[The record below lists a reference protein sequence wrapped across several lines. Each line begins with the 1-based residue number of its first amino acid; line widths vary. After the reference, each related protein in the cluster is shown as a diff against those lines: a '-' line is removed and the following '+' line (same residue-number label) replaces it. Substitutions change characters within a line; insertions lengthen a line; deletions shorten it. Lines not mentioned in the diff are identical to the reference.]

1 MRLTKR
7 VFFCEIATPALGR
20 LAMTE
25 KMGKIIFII
34 GGVRSGKSKYAIKLA
49 KNTTN
54 EVIFLA
60 TGIAKDEEMKKRIEE
75 HKKSR
80 PDRWR
85 TIEETKNI
93 SSILLDIQP
102 PCELV
107 IIDCLTFFVSNLL
120 LQGVS
125 EETILQEIK
134 KIVDIVLQVD
144 YTTIVVS
151 NEVGGGV
158 VPGNQLARRFRDI
171 IGLTNQIMA
180 KSAHEVYLI
189 VSGIPVKLKENFD
202 GEVKRNHSGD

>member
-1 MRLTKR
+1 LRLTKK
-7 VFFCEIATPALGR
+7 VFFYEIATPALGR

-25 KMGKIIFII
+25 KMGKVIFIT

-49 KNTTN
+49 KNIAN

-80 PDRWR
+80 PSRWR

-93 SSILLDIQP
+93 SSVLLDIQP

-120 LQGVS
+120 LEGVN

-134 KIVDIVLQVD
+134 KIVDIMLQVD

-158 VPGNQLARRFRDI
+158 VPDNELGRRFRDI
-171 IGLTNQIMA
+171 TGLANQVMA
-180 KSAHEVYLI
+180 ESAQEVYLA
-189 VSGIPVKLKENFD
+189 VSGIPVKLK
-202 GEVKRNHSGD
+202 GEF

>member
-1 MRLTKR
+1 MRLPR
-7 VFFCEIATPALGR
+7 LPWAD

-25 KMGKIIFII
+25 KMRKVIFIT

-49 KNTTN
+49 KNIAN

-120 LQGVS
+120 LEGVN

-134 KIVDIVLQVD
+134 KIVDIMLQVD

-158 VPGNQLARRFRDI
+158 VPDNELGRRFRDI

-202 GEVKRNHSGD
+202 GETERNHSGH